1 MSNTLINKWIEYDHL
16 LSNGG
21 SVRPYAKGF
30 VRILEQRQPRRR
42 WHVSITV
49 NYRLTLPEQTH
60 VPGMSKE
67 VITFYPEE
75 KLFIKTELSPL
86 IDEEYKKI
94 ILGLKGL
101 AETEGLICTLYSV
114 IVRCT
119 IKG

>member
-16 LSNGG
+16 LTNGTN
-21 SVRPYAKGF
+21 VRQHAKGF

-60 VPGMSKE
+60 VPEMSKE
-67 VITFYPEE
+67 VTTFYPEE